1 MRLSFKPAH
10 SIILLAG
17 ITVCVVL
24 LAVLLLLRDL
34 RVRELARSRLETQ
47 GLAQLFMRQTEQSLE
62 SADMVLQGVQE
73 RLQTAYGRQFALD
86 SEQINLLLNTR
97 AQFLKAA
104 GTLMLVDK
112 RGNVVNSSLNA
123 PELGT
128 NVAHLNFFKALQD
141 KDAGLLIDRPS
152 KTQQKDVWTLNLVR
166 RLNGTKNEFGGVV
179 VVTLQIANL
188 EQLFSHVKLE
198 YDRPISIYMADGS
211 LVASSPHRENLMGAM
226 TPELSRETLP
236 QVGGES
242 RLIHHRSG
250 DGAVV
255 VFSLGRLKSFPFLV
269 SVMND
274 EELALASWR
283 ETSVP
288 IALGSVLMLIA
299 IVSVAGFLIREIE
312 REEKMTLALNE
323 AHVRYHH
330 TVESVMDAIV
340 GIDENQHIQLFNPA
354 AESMFQMKAVEVLG
368 ENLSILLPDVMRQ
381 AHIGHVEDFAGSLGE
396 SRAMAPRLDVM
407 GRRADGT
414 EFPIESTI
422 SKTLMGGKVQMT
434 AVLRDVT
441 QRRRAEFELRHMN
454 AQLRELSASLQ
465 EVREQERSRIARE
478 LHDDLGQQLTG
489 LKLELAWLGS
499 RIKEGREMPFE
510 RVTDMKRML
519 DMAISSVRRI
529 SSDLRPLI
537 LDDLGFAEAVQWH
550 ASEVMERSNLK
561 LELDLTAHK
570 MVNDDA
576 RATALFRIVQE
587 ALTNI
592 LRHAQAEN
600 VAITLSVEGNFL
612 CLRIQD
618 DGLGM
623 PEKIRVGGMG
633 LLSMRERAVALGG
646 EFSLS
651 KVKEGDAKAGVS
663 IEVRLPLSAH
673 ELEMT

>member
-1 MRLSFKPAH
+1 
-10 SIILLAG
+10 
-17 ITVCVVL
+17 
-24 LAVLLLLRDL
+24 
-34 RVRELARSRLETQ
+34 
-47 GLAQLFMRQTEQSLE
+47 
-62 SADMVLQGVQE
+62 
-73 RLQTAYGRQFALD
+73 
-86 SEQINLLLNTR
+86 
-97 AQFLKAA
+97 
-104 GTLMLVDK
+104 
-112 RGNVVNSSLNA
+112 
-123 PELGT
+123 
-128 NVAHLNFFKALQD
+128 
-141 KDAGLLIDRPS
+141 
-152 KTQQKDVWTLNLVR
+152 
-166 RLNGTKNEFGGVV
+166 
-179 VVTLQIANL
+179 
-188 EQLFSHVKLE
+188 
-198 YDRPISIYMADGS
+198 MADGS
-211 LVASSPHRENLMGAM
+211 LVASSPHRENLMGEL
-226 TPELSRETLP
+226 TPELSHEKLP

-274 EELALASWR
+274 EEMALASWR

-299 IVSVAGFLIREIE
+299 IISVAGFLMREIE
-312 REEKMTLALNE
+312 REEKMSLALNE

-330 TVESVMDAIV
+330 TVDSVMDAIV
-340 GIDENQHIQLFNPA
+340 GIDEMQHIQLFNPA
-354 AESMFQMKAVEVLG
+354 AEAMFQMKASEVLG
-368 ENLSILLPDVMRQ
+368 EHLSILLPDVLRQ
-381 AHIGHVEDFAGSLGE
+381 AHIGHVDHFAESLGE
-396 SRAMAPRLDVM
+396 SRAMAPRLEVM

-422 SKTLMGGKVQMT
+422 SKTLIGGKVQMT

-441 QRRRAEFELRHMN
+441 ERRRAESELRHMN

-499 RIKEGREMPFE
+499 RIKEGREMPLE

-519 DMAISSVRRI
+519 DVAISSVRRI
-529 SSDLRPLI
+529 STDLRPLI

-550 ASEVMERSNLK
+550 ASEVMKRSHLK

-570 MVNDDA
+570 LVNDDA

-587 ALTNI
+587 ALANI

-623 PEKIRVGGMG
+623 PEKIRVGGIG
-633 LLSMRERAVALGG
+633 LLSMRERAGALGG

-651 KVKEGDAKAGVS
+651 KAKEGDAKAGVS

>member
-1 MRLSFKPAH
+1 M
-10 SIILLAG
+10 
-17 ITVCVVL
+17 
-24 LAVLLLLRDL
+24 
-34 RVRELARSRLETQ
+34 
-47 GLAQLFMRQTEQSLE
+47 
-62 SADMVLQGVQE
+62 
-73 RLQTAYGRQFALD
+73 
-86 SEQINLLLNTR
+86 
-97 AQFLKAA
+97 
-104 GTLMLVDK
+104 
-112 RGNVVNSSLNA
+112 
-123 PELGT
+123 
-128 NVAHLNFFKALQD
+128 
-141 KDAGLLIDRPS
+141 
-152 KTQQKDVWTLNLVR
+152 
-166 RLNGTKNEFGGVV
+166 
-179 VVTLQIANL
+179 
-188 EQLFSHVKLE
+188 
-198 YDRPISIYMADGS
+198 
-211 LVASSPHRENLMGAM
+211 
-226 TPELSRETLP
+226 
-236 QVGGES
+236 
-242 RLIHHRSG
+242 
-250 DGAVV
+250 
-255 VFSLGRLKSFPFLV
+255 
-269 SVMND
+269 
-274 EELALASWR
+274 
-283 ETSVP
+283 
-288 IALGSVLMLIA
+288 
-299 IVSVAGFLIREIE
+299 
-312 REEKMTLALNE
+312 
-323 AHVRYHH
+323 
-330 TVESVMDAIV
+330 
-340 GIDENQHIQLFNPA
+340 FNPA